1 MSEGITLENIKDVHI
16 LDTHYNLGRVIQI
29 IGRAVRYCVHYNLMT
44 EKNPY
49 PEVDVYKYVV
59 NLPGQDSTEIQLYRK
74 AEKKLMLIKKLER
87 AMKEN
92 AIDCPINYQANMFI
106 EENEKSKNCLP
117 PDKTKNLKKQCTDL
131 CDFLPCK
138 FKCDDPKLTTLYDPT
153 NLIYKKLEKDKIDYS
168 TFRIKYAINEIDFAK
183 NKIKELYKI
192 KYVYTLSSIIEYVKS
207 ALSSDQAQL
216 YDDYFIY
223 QALSQLLPISED
235 DFNKLSDVI
244 YDRYNV
250 SGYLIYRNVYYIF
263 QPLNQPENVP
273 LFYRQVYQ
281 RDLINDL
288 TMSNYLKLFTLPK
301 EEMIINEK
309 TDYDTSYYDNKMEND
324 VIGIIDIKDNN
335 EVFKLRKKLE
345 SSNINSKKRGEGI
358 VSAKGS
364 TCEDKEKSEIV
375 LFSKKL
381 NLDVG
386 KDDSRQKICNQIKEK
401 LIELEKY
408 NKDDI
413 TYIII
418 PYNHPT
424 LEFPLNIHDRKDS
437 TLKKLKEL
445 FPKIKASVETSK
457 NKYVLT
463 IKSEDENLRSLGFKK
478 EGKEF
483 IKIID

>member
-1 MSEGITLENIKDVHI
+1 MN
-16 LDTHYNLGRVIQI
+16 
-29 IGRAVRYCVHYNLMT
+29 
-44 EKNPY
+44 
-49 PEVDVYKYVV
+49 
-59 NLPGQDSTEIQLYRK
+59 
-74 AEKKLMLIKKLER
+74 
-87 AMKEN
+87 
-92 AIDCPINYQANMFI
+92 
-106 EENEKSKNCLP
+106 
-117 PDKTKNLKKQCTDL
+117 
-131 CDFLPCK
+131 
-138 FKCDDPKLTTLYDPT
+138 
-153 NLIYKKLEKDKIDYS
+153 
-168 TFRIKYAINEIDFAK
+168 
-183 NKIKELYKI
+183 
-192 KYVYTLSSIIEYVKS
+192 
-207 ALSSDQAQL
+207 SDQAQL

-223 QALSQLLPISED
+223 QALNQLLPISED

-250 SGYLIYRNVYYIF
+250 PGYLIYRNVYYIF

-309 TDYDTSYYDNKMEND
+309 TDYDTSYYDNKIEND

-335 EVFKLRKKLE
+335 EVFKIRRKLE
-345 SSNINSKKRGEGI
+345 SNNINSKKRGEGI

-381 NLDVG
+381 NIDVG

-408 NKDDI
+408 NKDDT
-413 TYIII
+413 TYLII

-437 TLKKLKEL
+437 TLKKLKES
-445 FPKIKASVETSK
+445 FPKVKAAVETSK

-483 IKIID
+483 IKVID